1 MRVELPSLPQLS
13 PDDLT
18 ALLEPVDASV
28 EKARAQG
35 RIALADLFAGVAMAL
50 RSSANEVV
58 LEALA
63 DLDAEELEAVSEGLE
78 VKATR
83 EVALGHARRAALYVD
98 LRSGVEDERRRRVEV
113 LSALDRAMSWYEAH
127 LKR

>member
-1 MRVELPSLPQLS
+1 MRVELPSLPELS

-63 DLDAEELEAVSEGLE
+63 DLDGEELEAVSEGLE

-83 EVALGHARRAALYVD
+83 EVALGHTRRAALYVD
-98 LRSGVEDERRRRVEV
+98 LRAGVEDERRRRVDV
-113 LSALDRAMSWYEAH
+113 LAALDRAMAWYEAH